1 MAPGS
6 HDVGVTSHM
15 GRELKSLT
23 VWLPPDFVG
32 RVRAIAEREMTQSAT
47 IWRRVIKVGLE
58 AEESRIEAEAAV

>member
-1 MAPGS
+1 
-6 HDVGVTSHM
+6 M

-58 AEESRIEAEAAV
+58 AEEARIEAEATV

>member
-1 MAPGS
+1 
-6 HDVGVTSHM
+6 M

-23 VWLPPDFVG
+23 VWLPPDFVE

-58 AEESRIEAEAAV
+58 AEEARIEAERRAT